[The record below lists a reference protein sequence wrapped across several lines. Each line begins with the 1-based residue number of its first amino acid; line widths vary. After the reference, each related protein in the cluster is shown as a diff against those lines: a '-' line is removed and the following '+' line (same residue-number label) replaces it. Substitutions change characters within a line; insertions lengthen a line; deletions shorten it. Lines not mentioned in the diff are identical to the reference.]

1 MLEGLLSHVEGAA
14 RLAQHYV
21 DASGREAE
29 PDRKLSFLRRA
40 AQLLT
45 AAPRADEQSIDV
57 GLRIIKLDPA
67 DLANRENVVR
77 RLLEHG
83 RHKDVVEVLEAAL
96 ARDPAPSPQEARELR
111 EFSLD
116 LCSSVLRD
124 QARALEHAEG
134 LLLVDPLHQLSRG
147 VAEALIENPKLGP
160 RAAAALSDAYEK
172 AGEIERAVGMLSLEL
187 KQVRGPRRIEVQR
200 RLGIL
205 RQDALGD
212 LAGALELLA
221 PVVAGDPGDD
231 ALRARLVELSLALNQ
246 PAQAARLLSRA
257 LTTSR
262 DAAVRARVA
271 ADVGDVYLKS
281 GDAKK
286 AQAAFQQVLEIGTDS
301 GATLV
306 AARRLSEIYGEGGEL
321 KQLAVVLEKVV
332 ELEPER
338 EVRQA
343 AARRLARLSDGDLPD
358 PARAIVAFR
367 ALVGSPW
374 TDEALRRLEELY
386 TEQNDED
393 GLADVLA
400 HRAERSKDPAE
411 ARELAFKAAE
421 LRTLKS
427 RDRAGAIA
435 AWQALAA
442 RYGASPEI
450 TQRLKPLL
458 EQEGHFGDLA
468 RLLRQSLDGTSG
480 PPRVDLLAEIGQ
492 L

>member
-1 MLEGLLSHVEGAA
+1 M
-14 RLAQHYV
+14 
-21 DASGREAE
+21 
-29 PDRKLSFLRRA
+29 
-40 AQLLT
+40 
-45 AAPRADEQSIDV
+45 
-57 GLRIIKLDPA
+57 
-67 DLANRENVVR
+67 
-77 RLLEHG
+77 
-83 RHKDVVEVLEAAL
+83 
-96 ARDPAPSPQEARELR
+96 
-111 EFSLD
+111 
-116 LCSSVLRD
+116 
-124 QARALEHAEG
+124 
-134 LLLVDPLHQLSRG
+134 
-147 VAEALIENPKLGP
+147 
-160 RAAAALSDAYEK
+160 SDAYEK

-271 ADVGDVYLKS
+271 VDVGDVYLKS

-286 AQAAFQQVLEIGTDS
+286 AQAAFQQVLEIGADS

-321 KQLAVVLEKVV
+321 KQLALVLEKVV

-343 AARRLARLSDGDLPD
+343 AARRLARSPTSDLPD

-400 HRAERSKDPAE
+400 HRADRTKRSGR

-421 LRTLKS
+421 LRTLKN
-427 RDRAGAIA
+427 RDRAGDRRLAR
-435 AWQALAA
+435 LAA

-450 TQRLKPLL
+450 TQLLKLCSNKKVTSATSRAPPAVSRRD
-458 EQEGHFGDLA
+458 ERATA
-468 RLLRQSLDGTSG
+468 RG
-480 PPRVDLLAEIGQ
+480 LLAEIGRARGDRPERAEAGARDLLRSSRYRPRAQ
-492 L
+492 GESSRRGEDARARRAPARGRARARADFSATRSRRADSSACSSSAPIWKPRRRAASARSRRRSRSPKRARRRSRNGRSKSRGAA